1 MERVMSELA
10 NYLANLPG
18 TEVHL
23 VLYGRSR
30 EIFYDIDERII
41 VHKPG
46 FRFNNRL
53 RTLSTVKTLLF
64 LRKTVKKINPDT
76 ALSLGNLWNNFVLLS
91 LLGVNVPLYISDR
104 SQPGKQMGA
113 LQRFLRNRL
122 YPRATGI
129 IAQTEKAEAFYRKT
143 IGHPNIK
150 VIGNPVRQIKAQ
162 NGKRER
168 ENIVL
173 SVGRLIDTKH
183 FDDLI
188 RMFLEVDKPGWRLV
202 IVGDDALQQNNRVKL
217 EKIIAD
223 HNAEEKVELAGQR
236 SDVDDFYLKSKIFAF
251 TSSSEGFPNVI
262 GEAQSA
268 GLPVVAF
275 DCVAGPSDMVF
286 DGRNGYLVPLF
297 DYKMFKK
304 RLSNLMESDEKRKLL
319 GKQANED
326 IQRYDTSEICQGFA
340 TFIADSNLK

>member
-1 MERVMSELA
+1 MKICCVIHSLRSGGMERVMSELA

-30 EIFYDIDERII
+30 VIFYDIDERII
-41 VHKPG
+41 VHIPD
-46 FRFNNRL
+46 FEFNNRL

-129 IAQTEKAEAFYRKT
+129 IAQTDKAEEFYRKT
-143 IGHPNIK
+143 VGHPNIK
-150 VIGNPVRQIKAQ
+150 VIGNPVRQIKSQ
-162 NGKRER
+162 NGQRER

-183 FDDLI
+183 FNICFSLCH
-188 RMFLEVDKPGWRLV
+188 LPY
-202 IVGDDALQQNNRVKL
+202 
-217 EKIIAD
+217 
-223 HNAEEKVELAGQR
+223 
-236 SDVDDFYLKSKIFAF
+236 FYIW
-251 TSSSEGFPNVI
+251 
-262 GEAQSA
+262 QS
-268 GLPVVAF
+268 L
-275 DCVAGPSDMVF
+275 
-286 DGRNGYLVPLF
+286 
-297 DYKMFKK
+297 
-304 RLSNLMESDEKRKLL
+304 
-319 GKQANED
+319 
-326 IQRYDTSEICQGFA
+326 
-340 TFIADSNLK
+340 